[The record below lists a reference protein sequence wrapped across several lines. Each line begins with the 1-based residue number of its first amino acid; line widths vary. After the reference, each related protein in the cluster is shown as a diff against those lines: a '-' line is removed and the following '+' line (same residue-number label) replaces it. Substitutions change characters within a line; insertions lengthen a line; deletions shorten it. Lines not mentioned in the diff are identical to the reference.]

1 MQRIQPLD
9 PQTASGKTKELLD
22 KVQKKFGKIPN
33 IMRTMAQSPAVL
45 DSYLSFSGALGA
57 STLSPKLREQ
67 ISLAV
72 SQSNHCDYC
81 LAAHSIIGKTTG
93 LNEKEILD
101 ARRCEATDNKTKAAL
116 QFASQLVEKRG
127 HVGNEDVQRVRQA
140 GYSEGE
146 ILELIAVVALNL
158 FTNYFN
164 HVVETEVDF
173 PKAPA
178 L

>member
-45 DSYLSFSGALGA
+45 DSYLSFSGAISAG
-57 STLSPKLREQ
+57 SLSPKLREQ

-72 SQSNHCDYC
+72 AQINHCDYC
-81 LAAHSIIGKTTG
+81 LAAHSLIGKTTG
-93 LNEKEILD
+93 LNEQEILD
-101 ARRCEATDNKTKAAL
+101 ARRGKAADAKTAAAL
-116 QFASQLVEKRG
+116 KFAVQLAEQRG
-127 HVGNEDVQRVRQA
+127 CAANEDIQRLRQA
-140 GYSEGE
+140 GHSDGE
-146 ILELIAVVALNL
+146 IMELVAVVALNI
-158 FTNYFN
+158 FTNYIN
-164 HVVETEVDF
+164 HVAETEVDF